1 MQKQRAR
8 SKTNLGNSTARAM
21 NTPLVKRFQNVLQH
35 VLCWLALAGMT
46 CAAPVAT
53 HKKQLP
59 TKPESLM
66 TLYPPCPCYHVAGK
80 GDGLTQIDA
89 RIELDGRDR
98 LGARLVVDISD
109 ASGKTIQTKSLSL
122 SRSTIAGVIVHVPID
137 AVARFGVSARLLDK
151 SGREIAKGTSEIH
164 VAPGEES
171 RVAISPDG
179 FLRVAGKPQFVLG
192 MYSASHFPEMGEAGF
207 NATHSYAVVT
217 GETADSINSNDVHL
231 KQLLDSSWDNHMR
244 MMVELP
250 REAIEK
256 ADWRQVRRR
265 ILTFRHHP
273 GLLCW
278 GSEERV
284 ARGRTKPA
292 NISALYQLVKE
303 LDPDHPLV
311 LGDSKDVIKKF
322 EHDRSDFFP
331 EPDMDVGI
339 WWWYP
344 IPIRISQASAL
355 QGDGAKNGFMEPPS
369 WLTTTIAKKPLWIA
383 IQSYQKPKADARFP
397 TPAEYRCMAYLSI
410 INGVKGLFFYTGS
423 GQKDHDG
430 KPSGLLN
437 KPVEGHWNY
446 VRKLVG
452 ELHEF
457 SPIIMAP
464 SSAEKVEISP
474 ANNPV
479 EFAMRKSGNKIYLIA
494 ANKSP
499 SPQSVRFSSP
509 LLADKKASVLFE
521 DHVATILGNVLADS
535 FEPFGVHI
543 YCIE

>member
-1 MQKQRAR
+1 
-8 SKTNLGNSTARAM
+8 
-21 NTPLVKRFQNVLQH
+21 
-35 VLCWLALAGMT
+35 
-46 CAAPVAT
+46 
-53 HKKQLP
+53 
-59 TKPESLM
+59 
-66 TLYPPCPCYHVAGK
+66 
-80 GDGLTQIDA
+80 
-89 RIELDGRDR
+89 LDGRDR
-98 LGARLVVDISD
+98 SGARLVVDISD
-109 ASGKTIQTKSLSL
+109 VLGKTIETKSVSL
-122 SRSTIAGVIVHVPID
+122 SRSPMVGVTVHVPIE
-137 AVARFGVSARLLDK
+137 AMAGFGVSARLLDK
-151 SGREIAKGTSEIH
+151 SGKVIAKGASDIH
-164 VAPGEES
+164 VALGEES
-171 RVAISPDG
+171 RVAIGSDG
-179 FLRVAGKPQFVLG
+179 FLRVAGKPEFVLG

-217 GETADSINSNDVHL
+217 GETTDSINSNDVRL

-250 REAIEK
+250 RTAIEK
-256 ADWRQVRRR
+256 GDWHQVRRR

-284 ARGRTKPA
+284 ARGRTKLA
-292 NISALYQLVKE
+292 NISALYRLVKE
-303 LDPDHPLV
+303 LDSDHPLV

-322 EHDRSDFFP
+322 EHDRSDFFA
-331 EPDMDVGI
+331 EPDMDAGI

-344 IPIRISQASAL
+344 IPIRTSQANAL
-355 QGDGAKNGFMEPPS
+355 ERDEAKNGFMEPPS

-423 GQKDHDG
+423 GQRDHDG

-437 KPVEGHWNY
+437 KPEEGHWNY
-446 VRKLVG
+446 VRTLVG

-474 ANNPV
+474 TNNPI
-479 EFAMRKSGNKIYLIA
+479 EFATRKSGNKIYLIA

-509 LLADKKASVLFE
+509 LLTDKKASVLFE
-521 DHVATILGNVLADS
+521 DHVATTVGNVLADS